1 MSLPKPT
8 PEMEALLARPL
19 IAAIATEGPRGP
31 HVAPVWFEYDG
42 GVITV
47 LTGRGSQ
54 KERNV
59 RRDGRVGFTVFHA
72 GRAVI
77 VNGAATVEPLA
88 DDATLER
95 LAVRYLGDDGAR
107 AYRAARTPE
116 AESVAL
122 RVTPTHWMAYGL

>member
-19 IAAIATEGPRGP
+19 IAAIATAGPRGP

-42 GVITV
+42 GIITV

-59 RRDGRVGFTVFHA
+59 RRDARVGFTVFH
-72 GRAVI
+72 GNRAVI
-77 VNGAATVEPLA
+77 VNGAATVEALP
-88 DDATLER
+88 DDTTLER
-95 LAVRYLGDDGAR
+95 LAVHYLGEEGAR
-107 AYRAARTPE
+107 AYRATRTAE

-122 RVTPTHWMAYGL
+122 RITPAHWMAYGL